1 MIDMNLIIA
10 NNIIDLLKKHNKRQ
24 QDLADGIGTTKQIIS
39 KMLNGS
45 RAINAVELSKIANFL
60 GEPMEMLVQMPKV
73 PKETSFTLAF
83 MGRVTSEGGRKALE
97 TADILSDMILF
108 HTKVRKNGMKMLQP
122 QEEI

>member
-1 MIDMNLIIA
+1 MLDMNQVIA
-10 NNIIDLLKKHNKRQ
+10 NNIINLLKKHNKRQ
-24 QDLADGIGTTKQIIS
+24 QDLAEGIGTSKQIVS

-60 GEPMEMLVQMPKV
+60 GEPMEMLVKIPRV

-97 TADILSDMILF
+97 TADTLSDMILF
-108 HTKVRKNGMKMLQP
+108 HTKVRENGMKMLQP
-122 QEEI
+122 QEDI

>member
-60 GEPMEMLVQMPKV
+60 GEPMEMLVQ
-73 PKETSFTLAF
+73 L
-83 MGRVTSEGGRKALE
+83 
-97 TADILSDMILF
+97 
-108 HTKVRKNGMKMLQP
+108 H
-122 QEEI
+122 